1 MYYWQRYADVLY
13 WIAAFLAIIKSGSC
27 VRPVCGDHVYQSARL
42 IDNNSALLMS
52 ASQLIRMWASLVQLP
67 SCYYGS
73 HSGLPFILF
82 SPLSP
87 SLLFLALRASRSLS
101 LSSRAVHFANSSLR
115 CESRRD
121 FTLFAHSFSL
131 SLSLSLYF
139 LSFLFNWKN
148 ALKTT
153 KATSNFPFDEEQSDT

>member
-87 SLLFLALRASRSLS
+87 SLLFLALRVSRSLS
-101 LSSRAVHFANSSLR
+101 LFTRCSL
-115 CESRRD
+115 CQFI
-121 FTLFAHSFSL
+121 FTFRISPRFHIVRSFIL
-131 SLSLSLYF
+131 SLSLSLF
-139 LSFLFNWKN
+139 SFSFI
-148 ALKTT
+148 
-153 KATSNFPFDEEQSDT
+153 